1 MKGKGG
7 EKTMCNNEVL
17 EQITCDENLSL
28 EEKLK
33 IARQISGESEPSVPP
48 EHDNW
53 IEEITK

>member
-1 MKGKGG
+1 
-7 EKTMCNNEVL
+7 MCNNEVL
-17 EQITCDENLSL
+17 EQTTCDENLSL

-33 IARQISGESEPSVPP
+33 IARQISGESEPTVPP